1 MAEPGGEMVQGTD
14 RRRHP
19 RESIAVLVTYA
30 DARALTSSYTDNLST
45 SGMFLFTRRRF
56 RVGTRVRF
64 ILSFPGLLASL
75 SLAGVVRWRKDGD
88 AGESGVGL
96 EFETLD
102 AQARE
107 HLEAFLEEV
116 RRIPEE

>member
-1 MAEPGGEMVQGTD
+1 MVLGTD

-30 DARALTSSYTDNLST
+30 DAQSLTSSYTDNLST
-45 SGMFLFTRRRF
+45 HGMFLFTRRRF
-56 RVGTRVRF
+56 RVGARLRF

-75 SLAGVVRWRKDGD
+75 QLAGVVRWRKEGD

-96 EFETLD
+96 EFDALEPQAQGLLD
-102 AQARE
+102 A
-107 HLEAFLEEV
+107 FLAEV